1 MKIYGR
7 EWIASVL
14 VVTMTLLLGTVTLEL
29 AMRFVI
35 KPSSVM
41 KRQLMVGLGVTDSDQ
56 NWEKDLDLGWK
67 IKTNATFRHTS
78 PFNEFDHTI
87 RTDALGM
94 RVPLDPA
101 AEKQHV
107 ARNLLFVGDSQTASF
122 EVDYQQ
128 TFQHLVEQTL
138 GPSTRSLNAGVR
150 GYSTEQTLKRMR
162 ALLAHKELGVTDV
175 IYLFSGNDPFEN
187 MSLHFPKRLMSK
199 PGAYLDSQGEVRYRT
214 LDHEVGVFD
223 SEALFVAQGGEI
235 AVLPHVGRRKPIR
248 WIKDT
253 TKRTLLNDGNWLE
266 RSYVVGLVKL
276 VWGMFT
282 TPDSPEGVRKRFPY
296 INVNYVPDDSGGYTP
311 GFIGVTWEPGSYP
324 VRLLEEIVRQMKVE
338 ADRQAVRLW
347 IVVPLWSTSAEEE
360 FFIRIAARYNIHL
373 IDSVREAPKVVGR
386 CGGTLVFKTDG
397 HYTAC
402 AHAAQ
407 AELIAAA
414 LKGVSV
420 E

>member
-1 MKIYGR
+1 
-7 EWIASVL
+7 
-14 VVTMTLLLGTVTLEL
+14 
-29 AMRFVI
+29 
-35 KPSSVM
+35 
-41 KRQLMVGLGVTDSDQ
+41 
-56 NWEKDLDLGWK
+56 
-67 IKTNATFRHTS
+67 
-78 PFNEFDHTI
+78 
-87 RTDALGM
+87 
-94 RVPLDPA
+94 
-101 AEKQHV
+101 
-107 ARNLLFVGDSQTASF
+107 
-122 EVDYQQ
+122 
-128 TFQHLVEQTL
+128 
-138 GPSTRSLNAGVR
+138 
-150 GYSTEQTLKRMR
+150 
-162 ALLAHKELGVTDV
+162 
-175 IYLFSGNDPFEN
+175 
-187 MSLHFPKRLMSK
+187 
-199 PGAYLDSQGEVRYRT
+199 LDSQGEVRYRT

-223 SEALFVAQGGEI
+223 SEAVFVAQGGEI

-324 VRLLEEIVRQMKVE
+324 VRLLEEIMRQMKVE